1 MGSLIAVWLDFASQ
15 ICFLYLDYSPM
26 EPVEEKIGPHLWK
39 EELKMA
45 QETGDV
51 ILFGR
56 DSSSRLDICFSR
68 CQRTAKQSFNSYTSC
83 IWLYIDS
90 LVIYT

>member
-1 MGSLIAVWLDFASQ
+1 
-15 ICFLYLDYSPM
+15 M

-45 QETGDV
+45 QETDDA
-51 ILFGR
+51 ILFGK

-68 CQRTAKQSFNSYTSC
+68 CQRTARVLTPTLVAFDYTL
-83 IWLYIDS
+83 IP
-90 LVIYT
+90 